1 MIWVSRS
8 YLETKITI
16 NTIALILV
24 GVILAGAFTMGAF
37 STGQWA
43 WLIAVPMNV
52 VGIALV
58 LLGSRVRHRTEGSR
72 GTAISTFGAVF
83 IAGSIWAAFMLGN
96 ATAS

>member
-1 MIWVSRS
+1 MTWVSRG

-16 NTIALILV
+16 NTIALIFI
-24 GVILAGAFTMGAF
+24 GVIIAGAFTMGAF

-52 VGIALV
+52 GGIALV
-58 LLGSRVRHRTEGSR
+58 VAGGRARRRTQGQRGMAVSVLG
-72 GTAISTFGAVF
+72 AAF
-83 IAGSIWAAFMLGN
+83 IVGSIWAAFMLGN